1 MLTQEKIKIIN
12 KQIEGFNSDPN
23 NLPEDKIPV
32 NIEEKIRKNN
42 IELNK
47 YCFDLK
53 DDILGEIKKEDG
65 KFKINIQARDHYYRK
80 RFTMGH
86 ELAHFIKHKELI
98 GDGVDDGKVGNKLY
112 RTMYRKNDKITSKEE
127 VEANRYSAELLI
139 PNELA
144 NFIYESFFKNI
155 KKEDSLDIDIN
166 FLEFLSKKFQ
176 VSTAVVSFRI
186 KNLIQQKKDSLK
198 KNLKRLLKI

>member
-47 YCFDLK
+47 YCF

-186 KNLIQQKKDSLK
+186 KNLIQQS
-198 KNLKRLLKI
+198 

>member
-1 MLTQEKIKIIN
+1 MLTQEKIKAIN
-12 KQIEGFNSDPN
+12 KQIEIFNSDSD

-53 DDILGEIKKEDG
+53 DNILGEIKKENG
-65 KFKINIQARDHYYRK
+65 KFIINIQARDHYYRK

-112 RTMYRKNDKITSKEE
+112 RAVYRKNDKITSKEE
-127 VEANRYSAELLI
+127 VEANHYSAELLI
-139 PNELA
+139 PNKLT
-144 NFIYESFFKNI
+144 NFIYESFFKDIN
-155 KKEDSLDIDIN
+155 KEDSLDIDIN

-186 KNLIQQKKDSLK
+186 KNLICKF
-198 KNLKRLLKI
+198 

>member
-1 MLTQEKIKIIN
+1 MLTQEKIRAIN
-12 KQIEGFNSDPN
+12 KQIEIFNSDLN

-53 DDILGEIKKEDG
+53 DNILGEIIKENG
-65 KFKINIQARDHYYRK
+65 KFLINIQARDHYYRK

-112 RTMYRKNDKITSKEE
+112 RTIYRKNDKITSKEE
-127 VEANRYSAELLI
+127 VEANHYSAELLI
-139 PNELA
+139 PNKLA
-144 NFIYESFFKNI
+144 NFIYQNFFKDI

-186 KNLIQQKKDSLK
+186 KNLICKF
-198 KNLKRLLKI
+198 

>member
-1 MLTQEKIKIIN
+1 
-12 KQIEGFNSDPN
+12 
-23 NLPEDKIPV
+23 
-32 NIEEKIRKNN
+32 
-42 IELNK
+42 
-47 YCFDLK
+47 
-53 DDILGEIKKEDG
+53 
-65 KFKINIQARDHYYRK
+65 
-80 RFTMGH
+80 
-86 ELAHFIKHKELI
+86 
-98 GDGVDDGKVGNKLY
+98 
-112 RTMYRKNDKITSKEE
+112 MYRKNDKITSKEE

-186 KNLIQQKKDSLK
+186 KNLIQQS
-198 KNLKRLLKI
+198 